1 MLEDKDFIMTTISKN
16 LLDLLNDN
24 GELHN
29 GLIAKTI
36 GDFARFEV
44 IGFIPI
50 RSDIYILELVGFGI
64 TNACIKIAPFSNDR
78 SNFSH
83 PPIAF
88 KLSKNNIKTY
98 VIQHDKPIMLCNES
112 IDYSIRDYFHKK
124 EYLCN
129 KRSELF
135 EKDDTKFWYK
145 VQNSD
150 IIFERNDNIVGISS
164 NFLCLCSYVSP
175 KTGKIE
181 YAIKF
186 PEELIPTINI

>member
-1 MLEDKDFIMTTISKN
+1 MKFIMANTSKN
-16 LLDLLNDN
+16 LLDLLNNN
-24 GELHN
+24 GELRT
-29 GLIAKTI
+29 GLIVKTI
-36 GDFARFEV
+36 GDLARFEI
-44 IGFIPI
+44 IGFLPI
-50 RSDIYILELVGFGI
+50 RSDMYILELVGFGI

-78 SNFSH
+78 SIFSH

-88 KLSKNNIKTY
+88 RLLINNIKTCE
-98 VIQHDKPIMLCNES
+98 IQHDKPIMLCNER
-112 IDYSIRDYFHKK
+112 IDYSIKDYFYKK

-135 EKDDTKFWYK
+135 EKNDTKFWYK

-175 KTGKIE
+175 KTGKVE
-181 YAIKF
+181 YAIKY
-186 PEELIPTINI
+186 PDELIPTINI